1 MKKIKINSPFILTF
15 TFLSFIILIL
25 GYISNNYITNT
36 FFCTYRNSIFNPLMY
51 LRLFTHTL
59 GHKNF
64 QHWLNNILYLLI
76 LGPILEEK
84 YGTKNLTIMVLI
96 CSFVTGIVNNIFF
109 TSGLYGASGIV
120 FMFIILASITNLE
133 KGTIPLTFIL
143 VVVLYLGGEIVHSF
157 SNDDISQL
165 THILGG
171 IIGSFFGFYLNK
183 KQG

>member
-1 MKKIKINSPFILTF
+1 
-15 TFLSFIILIL
+15 
-25 GYISNNYITNT
+25 
-36 FFCTYRNSIFNPLMY
+36 
-51 LRLFTHTL
+51 
-59 GHKNF
+59 
-64 QHWLNNILYLLI
+64 
-76 LGPILEEK
+76 
-84 YGTKNLTIMVLI
+84 
-96 CSFVTGIVNNIFF
+96 
-109 TSGLYGASGIV
+109 
-120 FMFIILASITNLE
+120 MFIILASITNLE